1 MKTMIRTLGAA
12 VLVGSLMGMPG
23 TGFAQGI
30 SPAAPSAGPATGGIA
45 GLLAGTSVSN
55 QDLGHQA
62 ARGLPNDLYG
72 SVASNTDTGSAGGPI
87 TTTNS
92 INGNSGITTVFQN
105 TGNNSLFQ
113 SQTVINVTIH

>member
-1 MKTMIRTLGAA
+1 MKTMIRSLGTAL
-12 VLVGSLMGMPG
+12 LVGSLIGMPG
-23 TGFAQGI
+23 TGFAQGV
-30 SPAAPSAGPATGGIA
+30 SSGGPPAGPATGRIA
-45 GLLAGTSVSN
+45 ILLAGASVSN
-55 QDLGHQA
+55 RELGREA

-72 SVASNTDTGSAGGPI
+72 SVSSNTDTGSAGGPI

-113 SQTVINVTIH
+113 SQTIINVTIH

>member
-1 MKTMIRTLGAA
+1 MKTMIRTFGAA
-12 VLVGSLMGMPG
+12 LLVGSLIGMPG

-30 SPAAPSAGPATGGIA
+30 SAGAPPAGPVTGGIA

-55 QDLGHQA
+55 QELGRQA

-72 SVASNTDTGSAGGPI
+72 AVSDNTDIGSAGGPI

>member
-12 VLVGSLMGMPG
+12 LLVGSLFGMPG
-23 TGFAQGI
+23 IGFAQGV
-30 SPAAPSAGPATGGIA
+30 SAGPATGGIA

-55 QDLGHQA
+55 RELGHQA

-72 SVASNTDTGSAGGPI
+72 SVSANTDTGSAGGPI